1 MSVVVFVVTA
11 YLLIG
16 IVINLA
22 YPLRPDGKATDW
34 GGPSL
39 AGRWLVHG
47 AGGVLFAMA
56 TPIVCGWLRALAA
69 RVV

>member
-22 YPLRPDGKATDW
+22 YPLRPDGTATDW